1 MLSTTQ
7 NLIDFRLKFIHLL
20 YIFII
25 SFLHSSGLADLNNTK
40 KIPIR
45 KTEIKWQ
52 KLKTN
57 FEEKDKSNVRWEL
70 LKINDL
76 KPFNNDNFLILN
88 SKNYISPKITSFNR
102 SIVFENQFIGPDLTF
117 LVPIGFKSSK
127 MMNSDFSIRGW
138 NRRPKNSKFL
148 AWNNGDAVGQI
159 FVNAIKNNR
168 SSIGLSFG
176 IRSLYA
182 GKGNSTAI
190 GEGKSMGFRWDYQ
203 LNDKEGIAIGAEQL
217 VQFDD
222 KTDTGRD
229 LYITYSKAFW
239 DDKKQTIF
247 PLVVLTGGI
256 GTGYFSLW
264 EDTKFACSDLFG
276 GAAVDINNYHQLC
289 WGPFGAA
296 SVVFNDKFSSFIEYN
311 NYSFMIGS
319 SYSPFDKIRLTYG
332 ITLAESYD
340 DYKFK
345 NSSEIRW
352 FSRLSF
358 SF

>member
-1 MLSTTQ
+1 M
-7 NLIDFRLKFIHLL
+7 
-20 YIFII
+20 
-25 SFLHSSGLADLNNTK
+25 NNTK
-40 KIPIR
+40 KIPNR
-45 KTEIKWQ
+45 QTEIKWN

-57 FEEKDKSNVRWEL
+57 FEEKDKSRLRWDLLEINEL
-70 LKINDL
+70 KRLNK
-76 KPFNNDNFLILN
+76 NDNLLILN
-88 SKNYISPKITSFNR
+88 SNNDISPEITSFNR
-102 SIVFENQFIGPDLTF
+102 SIVFENEFIGPDLTF

-127 MMNSDFSIRGW
+127 MMNLDFSIRGW

-176 IRSLYA
+176 VRSLYA

-229 LYITYSKAFW
+229 IYITYSKAFW

-276 GAAVDINNYHQLC
+276 GAAVDVLNYHQLC

-319 SYSPFDKIRLTYG
+319 SYSPFEKIRLTYG
-332 ITLAESYD
+332 ITFAESFD

-352 FSRLSF
+352 FSRLSYGF
-358 SF
+358 